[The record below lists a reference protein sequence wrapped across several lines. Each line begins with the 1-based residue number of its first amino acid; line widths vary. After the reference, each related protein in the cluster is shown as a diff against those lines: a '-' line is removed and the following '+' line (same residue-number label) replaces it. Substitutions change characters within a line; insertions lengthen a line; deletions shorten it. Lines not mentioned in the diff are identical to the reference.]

1 MGKKSKKAYKKFLKS
16 AACPANWAG
25 ADAAGAA
32 QPNVGKKSGKG
43 LWGALQGNTSQ
54 QFLLGAALGAAATY
68 VMSNDELRE
77 KIIRSAVKLYSDLAG
92 GVAELKEQMADMQA
106 ELQAK
111 NPDHNE

>member
-16 AACPANWAG
+16 AACPTNWSGMDG
-25 ADAAGAA
+25 AT
-32 QPNVGKKSGKG
+32 QPNQGKKSGKG

-77 KIIRSAVKLYSDLAG
+77 KIIRSAVKLYSDLSG

-111 NPDHNE
+111 NPDHDE